1 MAIDALKDRDL
12 ELDIPGA
19 VKFVTAQTIAE
30 NNQNIDSIIANE
42 ELAATAKAEEIG
54 TYILAADISA
64 EITQIVI
71 NPINTIIR
79 SLAES
84 NMTLAASQDIIQT
97 SFNLPDI
104 NLLNYD
110 PLEAIRQ
117 GDERGLAV
125 FTEQAKVQNT
135 VVQFSNFWETQIN
148 DPEISVA
155 NIFIEQLANNLES
168 LSSGHQVRSPDNPD
182 APTLLSN
189 PAIVN
194 NLIDNTVEAIPEDS
208 LNSLPNNI
216 NSRESI
222 SLQESITQDE
232 TTNNLADTIQQNNQ
246 RIDEITANENLTL
259 SEKAFQIAQIQQV
272 AQNPNTSSVQTS
284 TLNSTFLNEQIA
296 TTTVNNPIE
305 KLDINNN
312 VPVAEADTITL
323 AARDPIIIDVLANDR
338 DADGDNLSITEVYA
352 IDSNNEITFKE
363 EVTINEDGTVT
374 YTPSDNFN
382 GEDSFYYVAT
392 DGNGDFA
399 NAEVTIRQND
409 LNTNI
414 YRFQNSSV
422 PGTYLFVG
430 EAERANIIEN
440 FTNFVEEGL
449 AFKVGEQPGENLIPL
464 YRFQNNVTPGTYLFA
479 GETER
484 ASINENFSETFT
496 EEGLAFY
503 VYGADANL
511 GETFYRFQNSG
522 LPGTYLFAGE
532 TERANILENFPSFI
546 EEGVAF
552 EVNI

>member
-1 MAIDALKDRDL
+1 M
-12 ELDIPGA
+12 
-19 VKFVTAQTIAE
+19 
-30 NNQNIDSIIANE
+30 
-42 ELAATAKAEEIG
+42 
-54 TYILAADISA
+54 
-64 EITQIVI
+64 
-71 NPINTIIR
+71 
-79 SLAES
+79 
-84 NMTLAASQDIIQT
+84 
-97 SFNLPDI
+97 
-104 NLLNYD
+104 
-110 PLEAIRQ
+110 
-117 GDERGLAV
+117 
-125 FTEQAKVQNT
+125 QNT

-305 KLDINNN
+305 KLDLNNN
-312 VPVAEADTITL
+312 VPVAEADTIMLT
-323 AARDPIIIDVLANDR
+323 ARDPIIIDVLANDR

-352 IDSNNEITFKE
+352 IDSDNEITLKE
-363 EVTINEDGTVT
+363 DVTINEDGTVT

-399 NAEVTIRQND
+399 NAEVVIRQNN